1 MTRCTFLAILLLA
14 AACGAPAQEKKVR
27 DRSQD
32 AFEEL
37 ESGKLT
43 LRFFNALTG
52 NPIRGGNVTLGEIG
66 TFTTDVEGK
75 VLFPAPEEDGTVPVV
90 FQADGYITS
99 EFNIEILTG
108 SVYFNRYSISP
119 AMDLRFI
126 RIVLDWGAEPR
137 DLDLHFLKAGE
148 YHISFRDMR
157 TSADGAGSLD
167 HDAVDG
173 FGPET
178 ITVREISHADRY
190 ECFVHDYTD
199 RHDEGADRLSR
210 SRATVKVFGQG
221 RLLHVFRVSGP
232 APGRVWH
239 VFDIVGGVIRESG
252 SVTP

>member
-1 MTRCTFLAILLLA
+1 MTRWALLALLLLA
-14 AACGAPAQEKKVR
+14 AGGVSSQEKKVR

-52 NPIRGGNVTLGEIG
+52 SPIIGGSVTLRDIG

-75 VLFPAPEEDGTVPVV
+75 ILFPAPEEDGTLPVV
-90 FQADGYITS
+90 FQAEGYVTS
-99 EFNIEILTG
+99 EFDVEILTG

-137 DLDLHFLKAGE
+137 DLDLHFLKVGG

-157 TSADGAGSLD
+157 TSADGTGSLD
-167 HDAVDG
+167 HDALDG

-178 ITVREISHADRY
+178 ITVREVFHGDRY

-199 RHDEGADRLSR
+199 RHDEWTNRLSR
-210 SRATVKVFGQG
+210 SRATVKVFGSG
-221 RLLHVFRVSGP
+221 RLLHVFRMSGP
-232 APGRVWH
+232 GPGRVWH

>member
-1 MTRCTFLAILLLA
+1 MRCTILALILLA
-14 AACGAPAQEKKVR
+14 SACGAPSQEKKAR

-52 NPIRGGNVTLGEIG
+52 SPIKGGNVTVGNMG
-66 TFTTDVEGK
+66 TFTTDFEGK
-75 VLFPAPEEDGTVPVV
+75 VLFPTPEEDSTIPVA
-90 FQADGYITS
+90 FQADGYVTS

-108 SVYFNRYSISP
+108 SIYFNRYSISP
-119 AMDLRFI
+119 TMDLRFI

-137 DLDLHFLKAGE
+137 DLDLHFVKQGE

-157 TSADGAGSLD
+157 TSADGTGSLD
-167 HDAVDG
+167 HDAMDG

-178 ITVREISHADRY
+178 ITVREVSHTDRY

-199 RHDEGADRLSR
+199 RHDENADRLCR
-210 SRATVKVFGQG
+210 SRATVKVFGSG
-221 RLLHVFRVSGP
+221 RLLHVFRVPESG
-232 APGRVWH
+232 PGRVWH

-252 SVTP
+252 NVTP